1 MVTDTPRT
9 WLRLEGLAVLAL
21 SIVLYAQTDRSWW
34 LFVLLFLVPDLS
46 MLGYVRG
53 PQLGALIYNIVHTYA
68 LPALLGAVGVLS
80 AQAWIIG
87 LALIWTAHIGFD
99 RMVGY
104 GLKYRDGF
112 AHTHLGMIG
121 RERRS

>member
-53 PQLGALIYNIVHTYA
+53 RQLGAML
-68 LPALLGAVGVLS
+68 
-80 AQAWIIG
+80 
-87 LALIWTAHIGFD
+87 
-99 RMVGY
+99 
-104 GLKYRDGF
+104 
-112 AHTHLGMIG
+112 
-121 RERRS
+121 